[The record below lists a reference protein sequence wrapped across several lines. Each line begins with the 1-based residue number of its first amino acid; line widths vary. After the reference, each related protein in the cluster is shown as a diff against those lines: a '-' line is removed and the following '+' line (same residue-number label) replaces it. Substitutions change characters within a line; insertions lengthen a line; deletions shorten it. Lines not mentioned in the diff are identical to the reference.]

1 MIYLYDKAIAKD
13 IENSFD
19 PNAMSTPV
27 KVIDPEGAVNVIAQI
42 KNDEM
47 TFPVIV
53 LTRSPQIEIDRSL
66 TNFTMMHRGYAQVI
80 DPETNNVYYEKSIP
94 IKLNYDL
101 TVLATNTADM
111 DELLKELMF
120 KYVNMYYLTIQ
131 LPYEADRKLRFGIV
145 LQDSLIDQSSGS
157 FEYLQAGKLYQ
168 SILHLNCEGCREISY
183 TPVKLRHTGSPD
195 MKVVDKKSVNANTLV
210 EIRKGEV

>member
-1 MIYLYDKAIAKD
+1 MIWLYDRSIAQD

-42 KNDEM
+42 KNDEL
-47 TFPVIV
+47 TFPCIV
-53 LTRSPQIEIDRSL
+53 LTRSPNIEIDRSL
-66 TNFTMMHRGYAQVI
+66 SNFTMMHRGYAQVI

-120 KYVNMYYLTIQ
+120 KYINMYYLTIQ
-131 LPYEADRKLRFGIV
+131 LPYESNRKLRFGIV
-145 LQDSLIDQSSGS
+145 LEDSLIDQSSGS

-168 SILHLNCEGCREISY
+168 SILHLRCEGCREISY
-183 TPVKLRHTGSPD
+183 TPVKLRHIGDPD
-195 MKVVDKKSVNANTLV
+195 MKVVDKKSIDAQTLV
-210 EIRKGEV
+210 NIRKGEV

>member
-1 MIYLYDKAIAKD
+1 MIYLYDRSIAKD
-13 IENSFD
+13 IESSFD

-42 KNDEM
+42 KNDEL
-47 TFPVIV
+47 TFPVVV
-53 LTRSPQIEIDRSL
+53 LTRSSNVEIDRDL
-66 TNFTMMHRGYAQVI
+66 ANFTMMHRGYAQVI
-80 DPETNNVYYEKSIP
+80 DPETNDVYYEKSIP

-120 KYVNMYYLTIQ
+120 KYINMYYLTIQ
-131 LPYEADRKLRFGIV
+131 LPYESNRKLRFGVV
-145 LQDSLIDQSSGS
+145 LEDSLIDQSSGS

-168 SILHLNCEGCREISY
+168 SILHLRCEGCREISY
-183 TPVKLRHTGSPD
+183 TPAKLRRVSKSNV
-195 MKVVDKKSVNANTLV
+195 KVVDKKSIDPQTL
-210 EIRKGEV
+210 IDLSKGE